1 MVVRDD
7 HLPHSLVPLAMAIAI
22 VRSRVAGTAMAEPDA
37 VATLI
42 ASAVPV
48 FEYWDNPLWLP
59 RPLPNV
65 LRNGVFRNG
74 GRELR
79 FVDGRP
85 TKHRVAVRVEDVDC
99 LVEMLLHPER
109 ATFIRNRVLRD
120 HARKLVSRS
129 HDLSARSAELRG
141 TAEKLLAR
149 ASLVSQPAY
158 PGAAPSP

>member
-1 MVVRDD
+1 MAGGEH
-7 HLPHSLVPLAMAIAI
+7 HLPHSLVPLALAVSV
-22 VRSRVAGTAMAEPDA
+22 VRSKLPGAAGADA

-48 FEYWDNPLWLP
+48 FEYWDSPRRLP
-59 RPLPNV
+59 RPLPNA
-65 LRNGVFRNG
+65 LREGVFWDG

-85 TKHRVAVRVEDVDC
+85 TKYRLAVQVQDVDC
-99 LVEMLLHPER
+99 VLEMLMHPER
-109 ATFIRNRVLRD
+109 GA
-120 HARKLVSRS
+120 
-129 HDLSARSAELRG
+129 AEL
-141 TAEKLLAR
+141 LAK